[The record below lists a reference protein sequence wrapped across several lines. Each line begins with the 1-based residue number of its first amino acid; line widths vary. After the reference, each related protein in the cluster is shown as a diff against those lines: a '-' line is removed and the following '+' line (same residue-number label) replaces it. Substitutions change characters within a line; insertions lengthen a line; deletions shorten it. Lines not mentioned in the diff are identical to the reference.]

1 MLNKHTSETVN
12 IDAVMSAL
20 EDCTLVEAALLA
32 TNTLELSRLVIER
45 ILVLAQEQQTGEEY
59 SHHRP
64 YDNRYQRWGSSPGS
78 VKLQSQ
84 RVPIEVPRN
93 RDTHTGRTHSPDVD
107 TTFLWYVQTSQC
119 QSTTLDEI
127 RVRHHCHHRDQRLH
141 QTVPAEH

>member
-1 MLNKHTSETVN
+1 MLDKHTSETVN

-64 YDNRYQRWGSSPGS
+64 HDNRYQRWGSNPGS

-84 RVPIEVPRN
+84 RIPIEVPRT
-93 RDTHTGRTHSPDVD
+93 RDTHTGTTHSPDV
-107 TTFLWYVQTSQC
+107 Y
-119 QSTTLDEI
+119 TTLRSSEDRSDEVMKALLLGMST
-127 RVRHHCHHRDQRLH
+127 RNYKVAAHT
-141 QTVPAEH
+141 TVDAFG